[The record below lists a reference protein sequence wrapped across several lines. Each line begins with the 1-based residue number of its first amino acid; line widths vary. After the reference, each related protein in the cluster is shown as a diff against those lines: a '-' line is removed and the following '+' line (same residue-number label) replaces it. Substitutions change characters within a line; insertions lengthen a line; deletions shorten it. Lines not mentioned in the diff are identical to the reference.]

1 MLLTAADDYRPG
13 VQKSDV
19 IKGYEDGQLHEEK
32 PDFKKF
38 YESYANLWLSTSSRE
53 TQQYY
58 AEIDPHSAEPVRVD
72 CVLQSTDKFYEVFD
86 IEEYDGMYVPPKE
99 RVHIW

>member
-1 MLLTAADDYRPG
+1 M
-13 VQKSDV
+13 
-19 IKGYEDGQLHEEK
+19 HEEK
-32 PDFKKF
+32 PAFKKF
-38 YESYANLWLSTSSRE
+38 YESYANMWLSTSSGE

-72 CVLQSTDKFYEVFD
+72 RVLQSTDKFYEVFE
-86 IEEYDGMYVPPKE
+86 IEEDDGMYVPPKE